1 MELSLNELITAII
14 FTIFVIFML
23 ILDMKVFH
31 KKAHFPSF
39 KEALLWSLFWIILA
53 FLFNAGVWYF
63 GSHQKGLE
71 FLTGYIVEKS
81 LSVDNIFVFI
91 VIFSYFG
98 VKKEFQHKVL
108 FWGILGAI
116 IFRILFIALGAAL
129 ISAFHWIM
137 YVFGAFLIITAT
149 KLLFKSESEIHPEK
163 NLVLKISRK
172 IFPVA
177 QENEGE
183 KFFIRKNGK
192 LFATPLFLVLVVIES
207 TDIIFA
213 IDSIPAIFGITHD
226 VFIVYTSNIFAILGL
241 RALYFL
247 IAGLMIRLRY
257 LQTGLAL
264 VLGFIG
270 IKMLIAEIY
279 KIPILY
285 SLLIIFLILLLA
297 FIASLIYK
305 NNIKKK
311 NEED

>member
-1 MELSLNELITAII
+1 MELSLNEFITAII

-116 IFRILFIALGAAL
+116 VFRILFIALGAAL
-129 ISAFHWIM
+129 ISAFHWVM

-285 SLLIIFLILLLA
+285 SLLIIFLILLVA